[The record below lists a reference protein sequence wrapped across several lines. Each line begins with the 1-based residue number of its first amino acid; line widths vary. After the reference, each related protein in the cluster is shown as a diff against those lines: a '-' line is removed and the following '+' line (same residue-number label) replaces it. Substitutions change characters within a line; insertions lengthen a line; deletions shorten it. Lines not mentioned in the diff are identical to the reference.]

1 MCLII
6 LFGLVPI
13 YEFSMEVLT
22 ILIIAILGLL
32 FGSFFNVL
40 ADRLSLERTI
50 LGRSMCDTCNHILA
64 WYDLIPLISFALL
77 KGRCRY
83 CKASL
88 SFGYPLSEL
97 FTSAVFALTYY
108 FSTQTYW
115 QEPLHIIHLVVAGIL
130 IVMFL
135 SDIRYQII
143 PDEMQIVLFLT
154 SILRIYFLFSQN
166 ISFEIVKPYMLG
178 AVVTMLPLLFVFLL
192 SKGSGMGFGDVK
204 YAVSMGLLLGLWN
217 GLIGLYL
224 AFVLGGVVGGM
235 LLLLKKSKM
244 KSKIAFGPFLF
255 IATYLMMFFEND
267 IILILSKLYR
277 F

>member
-1 MCLII
+1 MHWYTITMNESVI
-6 LFGLVPI
+6 LYISLAFIGL
-13 YEFSMEVLT
+13 F
-22 ILIIAILGLL
+22 

-40 ADRLSLERTI
+40 ADRLSMERTI
-50 LGRSMCDTCNHILA
+50 LGRSMCDTCNHILG

-97 FTSAVFALTYY
+97 FTSAVFVLTYY
-108 FSTQTYW
+108 FSTNVYR
-115 QEPLHIIHLVVAGIL
+115 QEPLHMIHLVIAGIL

-143 PDEMQIVLFLT
+143 PDEMQIALFLT
-154 SILRIYFLFSQN
+154 SIIRIFLFSQN
-166 ISFEIVKPYMLG
+166 ISIEIVKPYFLG
-178 AVVTMLPLLFVFLL
+178 AVATMLPLLLVFLL
-192 SKGSGMGFGDVK
+192 SKGRGMGFGDVK
-204 YAVSMGLLLGLWN
+204 YAISMGLLLGIWN
-217 GLIGLYL
+217 GLVGLYL
-224 AFVLGGVVGGM
+224 AFVFGGAIGGI
-235 LLLLKKSKM
+235 LLLMKKSKM

-267 IILILSKLYR
+267 IILLLSKIYR